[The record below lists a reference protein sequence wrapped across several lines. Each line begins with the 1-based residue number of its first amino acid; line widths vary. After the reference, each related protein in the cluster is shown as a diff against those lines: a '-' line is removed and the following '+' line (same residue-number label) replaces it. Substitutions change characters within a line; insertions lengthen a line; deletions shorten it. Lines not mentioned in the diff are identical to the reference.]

1 MRIGEFEINEP
12 LPKMKNTRAIAMLR
26 PWVDVGRVG
35 TLVLNR
41 LERHLGATELG
52 KLAKPGT
59 YFDFT
64 RYRPR
69 MRIVNGQRVF
79 TSPNTIVHYAH
90 DKENDQDYLFLHI
103 REPHSMGE
111 DYTDAITEL
120 LKYFDVS
127 EYCRIGGMYDSVPHT
142 RPVLV
147 TGSLTPEHEERVSGL
162 VSIRKNTYQ
171 GPTSIVNLIH
181 ENLINYE
188 VPSVNLMAHLPQY
201 VQLDEDHMGA
211 SRLMTVLCSMYGF
224 PQKLGDPSRGEQ
236 QYQDINRAVQN
247 NSEVSSLIEQLET
260 YYDRTLVNPDNNSED
275 ADEFANN
282 TSLAPN
288 IEDFLREVGGRL
300 DTPTEDEED

>member
-52 KLAKPGT
+52 KLAKPGR

-79 TSPNTIVHYAH
+79 TSPNTIVHYAN

-181 ENLINYE
+181 ENLISSE

-247 NSEVSSLIEQLET
+247 NSEVRSLIEQLET
-260 YYDRTLVNPDNNSED
+260 YYDRTLVNPDNNLEND
-275 ADEFANN
+275 DEFTNN
-282 TSLAPN
+282 TLLAPN